1 MPVYKAEA
9 IVLRQQVLGEADR
22 IVTLFTREYGKVRAT
37 AKGIRRPTSRL
48 GGRIEPYTHVRL
60 LLARG
65 RTLDVIAQAE
75 VVGTFAGVRADL
87 IRSAYAAYVVELV
100 DRGLAD
106 RDRHEEIF
114 TLIRET
120 LDALDRAGGD
130 DAETLA
136 LRFALRLA
144 SLLGYQ
150 PETAACVECGRS
162 LPRTQGTVEGWA
174 FSAQRGG
181 ALCPT
186 CRVEDPEAI
195 VTPPGMLAMV
205 DYLGRADGA
214 QAHRLCMTAGQR
226 GDLSRLVQG
235 HLEYRLEVKLRAPQ
249 VIRRLRET
257 FDPVPTPSL

>member
-9 IVLRQQVLGEADR
+9 IVLRQQMLGEADR
-22 IVTLFTREYGKVRAT
+22 IVTLFTREYGKVRAS

-65 RTLDVIAQAE
+65 RALDVIAQAE
-75 VVGTFAGVRADL
+75 VVEAFAGVRADL
-87 IRSAYAAYVVELV
+87 IRSAYAAYMVELI

-106 RDRHEEIF
+106 RDQHEEVF
-114 TLIRET
+114 TLFRET
-120 LDALDRAGGD
+120 LDALDQARED
-130 DAETLA
+130 DVEILA

-144 SLLGYQ
+144 GLLGYQ
-150 PETAACVECGRS
+150 PEAAACVECGRP

-174 FSAQRGG
+174 FSSPRGG

-186 CRVEDPEAI
+186 CRVGEPEAI
-195 VTPPGMLAMV
+195 VTPPGMLAMF
-205 DYLGRADGA
+205 DYLGRADDA
-214 QAHRLCMTAGQR
+214 QAQRLRMTVGQL
-226 GDLSRLVQG
+226 GELSRLVQS
-235 HLEYRLEVKLRAPQ
+235 HLEYRLEVKLRAPL

-257 FDPVPTPSL
+257 LDPVPTPSL